1 MAPMSATASSF
12 SRLIELA
19 KAPSSDQRRELL
31 REVTDLFFA
40 SKGTRTE
47 REEALFDDVLRTVA
61 AEMQEG
67 VLIELAHRFA
77 DVEDAPVELM
87 RDLANHALPVAEPIL
102 RRSAALSDDY
112 LLRVVQDRSQD
123 HIRAV
128 AQRPIVSEKLSDAIV
143 RHGDDTT
150 VDHLV
155 RNVGAKI
162 SRTTMET
169 VVDRARVNKDMH
181 GSVVGRPDMPLDL
194 LNEMYFVVEQRL
206 RETILTR
213 NATVDPVELD
223 TALEKTRS
231 RLQRTALESSE
242 ETRRA
247 ERYVALKKATNELT
261 PSLLISL
268 YRDKQFSHF
277 LFGLAELTGLDFE
290 TTRGIIHRRDLDAL
304 AMICRAAEM
313 ERPLFVTIAVL
324 CCGGEKAM
332 NQAEEF
338 GRIYTSVPVEAAQR
352 AMRFFKVRKATADK
366 EAA

>member
-1 MAPMSATASSF
+1 MSVAASNF
-12 SRLIELA
+12 ARLIDLA
-19 KAPSSDQRRELL
+19 KAPDSDQRRELL
-31 REVTDLFFA
+31 REVTDMFFA
-40 SKGTRTE
+40 SAGSRNE
-47 REEALFDDVLRTVA
+47 RETALFDDVLRTVA

-67 VLIELAHRFA
+67 VLIELARRFA
-77 DVEDAPVELM
+77 DASDAPVQLM
-87 RDLANHALPVAEPIL
+87 RDLANHALPVAESIL
-102 RRSAALSDDY
+102 RKSSVLTDDD
-112 LLRVVQDRSQD
+112 LVRVIQNKSQE

-128 AQRPIVSEKLSDAIV
+128 AQREKVSEKLSEQIV
-143 RHGDDTT
+143 KHGDDTT

-155 RNVGAKI
+155 RNSGAQI

-169 VVDRARVNKDMH
+169 VVDRARANRDLH
-181 GSVVGRPDMPLDL
+181 AGIVGRPDMPLDL

-213 NATVDPVELD
+213 NANVDPAELD
-223 TALEKTRS
+223 AALDKTRA
-231 RLQRTALESSE
+231 RLQKTAVESNE

-247 ERYVALKKATNELT
+247 ERFVKLKKSSGELT

-268 YRDKQFSHF
+268 YRDKQYSHF

-290 TTRGIIHRRDLDAL
+290 TARGIIHRRDLDAL

-338 GRIYTSVPVEAAQR
+338 GRLYTSVPVEAAKR
-352 AMRFFKVRKATADK
+352 AMRFYKVRKTTDDK

>member
-1 MAPMSATASSF
+1 MSAATSNFA
-12 SRLIELA
+12 RLIDLA
-19 KAPSSDQRRELL
+19 KATSSDHRRELL
-31 REVTDLFFA
+31 REVTEMFFA
-40 SKGTRTE
+40 SSGSRSD
-47 REEALFDDVLRTVA
+47 RESALFDDVLRTVA

-67 VLIELAHRFA
+67 VLIELARRFA
-77 DVEDAPVELM
+77 DAGDAPVQLM

-102 RRSAALSDDY
+102 RRSSALSEDD
-112 LLRVVQDRSQD
+112 LMQVVQDQSQD

-128 AQRPIVSEKLSDAIV
+128 AQRPVVSERLSDQIV
-143 RHGDDTT
+143 KHGDDKT

-155 RNVGAKI
+155 RNAGAKI
-162 SRTTMET
+162 SRSTMET
-169 VVDRARVNKDMH
+169 VVDRARANKELH
-181 GSVVGRPDMPLDL
+181 GGVVSRPDMPLDL
-194 LNEMYFVVEQRL
+194 LNEMYFIVEQRL
-206 RETILTR
+206 RATILER
-213 NATVDPVELD
+213 NATVDPAELEA
-223 TALEKTRS
+223 ALDKTRS
-231 RLQRTALESSE
+231 RLQRTAVESSE

-247 ERYVALKKATNELT
+247 ERFIGLKKASGELT

-290 TTRGIIHRRDLDAL
+290 TARGIIHRRDLDAL

-338 GRIYTSVPVEAAQR
+338 GRVYMSVPVDAAQR
-352 AMRFFKVRKATADK
+352 AMRFYKVRKTTDDK
-366 EAA
+366 QAA